1 MPWKSNASFDATP
14 PHGSARLTL
23 SSLAEPVNRPYGR
36 CAGLALLLCPT
47 PALASDY
54 SQLSV
59 VLYGVFGTI
68 FAAVF
73 AAVWFLTKGVPQRWL
88 RVLFRCVAAA
98 SFWAPIDL
106 GTGDASAWWPA
117 CCFFL
122 DPANATEAPASI
134 LVTTLLLWLFIL
146 CLPAAASDPRET

>member
-1 MPWKSNASFDATP
+1 MTRA
-14 PHGSARLTL
+14 
-23 SSLAEPVNRPYGR
+23 YGTY
-36 CAGLALLLCPT
+36 AGLALLLCPM

-54 SQLSV
+54 SQLPV
-59 VLYGVFGTI
+59 VLYGIFGVI
-68 FAAVF
+68 FAVVF
-73 AAVWFLTKGVPQRWL
+73 AAIWFLTKGVPQRWL
-88 RVLFRCVAAA
+88 RVLFRCAAAA

-122 DPANATEAPASI
+122 DPPNATEAPASI

-146 CLPAAASDPRET
+146 CLPAAASDPRGT